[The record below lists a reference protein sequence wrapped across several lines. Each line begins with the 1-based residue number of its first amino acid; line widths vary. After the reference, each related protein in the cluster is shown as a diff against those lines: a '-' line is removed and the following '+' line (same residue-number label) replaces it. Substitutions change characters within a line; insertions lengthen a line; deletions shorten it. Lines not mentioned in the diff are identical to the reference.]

1 MKCPVCGADT
11 EIVNTRSVDVDCIRR
26 RRECVECKYRFSTL
40 EYEEET
46 IKRMEASYEERK
58 RAKARGNR

>member
-11 EIVNTRSVDVDCIRR
+11 EVVNSRVTDCECVKR
-26 RRECVECKYRFSTL
+26 RRECVECKYRFTTL
-40 EYEEET
+40 EYEEEI

-58 RAKARGNR
+58 RAKTRGNR